1 MKTVFSPS
9 ELPHV
14 FARQSQA
21 QGKTATRNF
30 FFEGNVIYSYGYHF
44 PIAKILN
51 NGIVL
56 FTNRGYS
63 NTTAK
68 HIGKTR
74 QALSHKEKIYVRNP
88 NASVVDNLLA
98 FSNDLEAEF
107 NIIENTRK
115 RPHTRDAAKASVDHI
130 IKTATAYCVA
140 MDTTLE
146 KEIKMLGKS
155 SVGAQRM
162 IASSLFKKAMD
173 AGYDHTKFMVKLEKK
188 QTAAQRKAEKERKI
202 KAQENLEKWL
212 VGNYNTYH
220 LDSSFTP
227 LMLRKRVIDEE
238 NVVVETTMGAS
249 VTYKSAKVLYD
260 MIKSGRDIKGHVID
274 HYTVIGINGT
284 LKVGCH
290 EIPTEEVERFAQ
302 LNNW

>member
-14 FARQSQA
+14 FARQSQSE
-21 QGKTATRNF
+21 GKTSGRNF

-68 HIGKTR
+68 HISATR
-74 QALSHKEKIYVRNP
+74 SALNHKEKIYVYNP
-88 NASVVDNLLA
+88 NATVRDNLVE
-98 FSNDLEAEF
+98 FSSDLKAEF
-107 NIIENTRK
+107 DIIENTRK

-146 KEIKMLGKS
+146 KQLKMLGKS
-155 SVGAQRM
+155 V
-162 IASSLFKKAMD
+162 IAKHLIAASLFKKAMD
-173 AGYDHTKFMVKLEKK
+173 AGYDHTKFLTNLNKKL
-188 QTAAQRKAEKERKI
+188 TAAQKKAHKERKI

-212 VGNYNTYH
+212 AGSYNTYH
-220 LDSSFTP
+220 LDTSFTP
-227 LMLRKRVIDEE
+227 LMLRKRVIDED
-238 NVVVETTMGAS
+238 NAIVETTMGAS
-249 VTYKSAKVLYD
+249 VSFKSAKVLYD

-274 HYTVIGINGT
+274 NYTVIGINGT

-290 EIPTEEVERFAQ
+290 EIPTAEVERFAQ